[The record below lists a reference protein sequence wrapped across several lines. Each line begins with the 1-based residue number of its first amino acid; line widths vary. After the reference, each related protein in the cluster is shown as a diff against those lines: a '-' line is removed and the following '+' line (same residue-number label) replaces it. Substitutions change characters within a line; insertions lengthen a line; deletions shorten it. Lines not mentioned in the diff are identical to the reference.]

1 LKIENVVVKV
11 KVDQSITENI
21 VDYASTALIL
31 VGYQNDYFAKNG
43 ILRGVVEDPTGI
55 DRVLETTMRFIRSVS
70 ASRLTV
76 VSTPIVL
83 SPDYRA
89 MASPVGILNT
99 IKESGAFK
107 AGSTGAANIPQL
119 DEFGDTILYV
129 TGKVGFNAF
138 SNTSLEQ
145 VLADRQI
152 KDVLVAGMVTSLC
165 IDSTGR
171 AAYERGY
178 NVTVLSDC
186 TSSRTKVEQD
196 FFCSSVFPLYGRAA
210 TADEVLAE
218 LTTSAA

>member
-1 LKIENVVVKV
+1 MN
-11 KVDQSITENI
+11 
-21 VDYASTALIL
+21 YASTALIL
-31 VGYQNDYFAKNG
+31 VGYQNDYFAKDG
-43 ILRGVVEDPTGI
+43 ILRGVVEDPTSI
-55 DRVLETTMRFIRSVS
+55 DRVLETTMSFIRSVS
-70 ASRLTV
+70 ASPLTI

-107 AGSTGAANIPQL
+107 AGSSGAANIPQL
-119 DEFGDTILYV
+119 DEFGNVIQYV

-145 VLADRQI
+145 VLSDQHI

-178 NVTVLSDC
+178 NVTILSDC

-196 FFCSSVFPLYGRAA
+196 FFCSSVFPLYGRVA
-210 TADEVLAE
+210 TATEVLAE
-218 LTTSAA
+218 LTASSV